1 MTAFIY
7 SSLSKKSQLRSKL
20 SCNWSVSGN
29 NVHHLVFMIQAINIP
44 RIPLYLETFKRKT
57 TTFETF
63 SLAQTHAHMHAH
75 KHIAHRLQSLN
86 AFHTEIK
93 MIPQVVDTTQLC
105 RVKHFSKT
113 IICYLVLLNLNL
125 KMENKTKQKKVTG
138 SFNKGKVCPAY
149 T

>member
-7 SSLSKKSQLRSKL
+7 SSLSKKSQLHSKL

-29 NVHHLVFMIQAINIP
+29 NVHHLAYMIQAINIP

-57 TTFETF
+57 TTFETL

-75 KHIAHRLQSLN
+75 KQTYCTSPSVSQCISHWNKNDTSSGRY
-86 AFHTEIK
+86 HTI
-93 MIPQVVDTTQLC
+93 MQ
-105 RVKHFSKT
+105 SKT
-113 IICYLVLLNLNL
+113 FLQNNHLLPRAFKPEPKNG
-125 KMENKTKQKKVTG
+125 KQKKVTG